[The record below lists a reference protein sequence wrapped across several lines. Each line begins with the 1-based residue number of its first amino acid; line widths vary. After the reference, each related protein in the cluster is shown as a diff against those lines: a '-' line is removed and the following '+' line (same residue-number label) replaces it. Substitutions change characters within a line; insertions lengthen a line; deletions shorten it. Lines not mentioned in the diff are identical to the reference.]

1 MVRLEKVEK
10 YFNHYKRNQI
20 HAIDSTTLELQE
32 KGLVAILGNSG
43 SRKNNTVKRY
53 WRAGQGSKRENLY

>member
-20 HAIDSTTLELQE
+20 HAIDSTTLELQDT
-32 KGLVAILGNSG
+32 GLVAILGNSG
-43 SRKNNTVKRY
+43 SRKNHVVKCYGRI
-53 WRAGQGSKRENLY
+53 RQGSKRKNLY

>member
-1 MVRLEKVEK
+1 MVRFAKVAT
-10 YFNHYKRNQI
+10 YFTHYPRNQI
-20 HAIDSTTLELQE
+20 HAIDSTTLELQD

-53 WRAGQGSKRENLY
+53 WRVGQGSKRENLY

>member
-1 MVRLEKVEK
+1 MVRLEKAEK

-20 HAIDSTTLELQE
+20 HAINSTTLELQD

-43 SRKNNTVKRY
+43 SRKNYLIKCHWWTR
-53 WRAGQGSKRENLY
+53 

>member
-20 HAIDSTTLELQE
+20 HAIDSTTLELQD

-43 SRKNNTVKRY
+43 SRKNNTVKCY
-53 WRAGQGSKRENLY
+53 WRVGQGSKRENLY